1 MMTPINGKPGTS
13 QISSNI
19 TYASK
24 VENRELSRLLV
35 PFQLFSPNQSS
46 FAESDVC
53 AA

>member
-24 VENRELSRLLV
+24 VENRELSIWLLGI
-35 PFQLFSPNQSS
+35 
-46 FAESDVC
+46 
-53 AA
+53 